1 MNSKILFFFLSLL
14 LLSNKN
20 FAQPVL
26 FIEELNYN
34 FEQIA
39 EGAIAKHDFV
49 IKNTGDKPLVINS
62 VRASCGC
69 TTPFWTKE
77 PILPGQSGIV
87 SAAYNSQNRPG
98 AFKKSIS
105 VFTNAVKPV
114 KTLYIQGV
122 VVNKPIKESY
132 TAEEKANSAK
142 IAASTLIL
150 AGKIEMGQKVPLSL
164 KIKNEGENP
173 LVINAI
179 RAGCNCI
186 IWDNYNKEPI
196 TKGEEE
202 TLKLIYTPRSLGIK
216 NEPFIIYSNDITQS
230 QLKVEIKAE
239 IVHSLDQNSPIKQT
253 ENIQF

>member
-1 MNSKILFFFLSLL
+1 MNRKILFFFSFLILA
-14 LLSNKN
+14 SNKI

-34 FEQIA
+34 FEQIT
-39 EGAIAKHDFV
+39 EGTIAKHDFA
-49 IKNTGDKPLVINS
+49 IKNTGDKPLIINS

-122 VVNKPIKESY
+122 VVKAPMQKSY
-132 TAEEKANSAK
+132 TAEEKTSSAK
-142 IAASTLIL
+142 IVASTQIL
-150 AGKIEMGQKVPLSL
+150 AGKIERGQKVPLSL

-173 LVINAI
+173 LIINAI

-196 TKGEEE
+196 MKDNEV
-202 TLKLIYTPRSLGIK
+202 TLKLIYTPRSIGAK
-216 NEPFIIYSNDITQS
+216 QEPFIIYSNDITQP
-230 QLKVEIKAE
+230 QLKVKIKAE
-239 IVHSLDQNSPIKQT
+239 VVNSLDQNSPIKQT
-253 ENIQF
+253 ETIQF